1 MLTRRL
7 CPIGE
12 AMRKRA
18 AKRAKGALQSS
29 ERLFR
34 SIFESAQIGIG
45 VFNIETQEHFC
56 NRALREMLG
65 YSGDELTRLE
75 QWDEIVPAEERAV
88 CAQRYAEL
96 VQGKRETDE
105 YEQHF
110 IHRTGR
116 MILGN
121 SRFRLLRDSAGKP
134 QYVVALTE
142 DITEHRRSTEA
153 LRSSEQL
160 FRTVFEN
167 AQIGIGIL
175 NIKTGEHLSN
185 RTQTEILGYSQEELS
200 HVQQW
205 DEIVHPDDRATG
217 AARYSDLV
225 QGLHDADEFTQ
236 RFIRRDGQIV
246 TQTGRYTLIR
256 DSAGNPDYVIAL
268 HEDITERLKAEEA
281 LAASERLFRTIFEN
295 AQIGISVVNI
305 SAQQYHTN
313 RALHEM
319 LGCTSEDLSSVEKWD
334 LMVHPDEREAG
345 AKRYADLVAGKLDR
359 DEWEQRFV
367 RPDGRLVIANGRFS
381 VLRDVTGRALYV
393 LNLSEDITER
403 RRATDALAASERLF
417 RTIFENAQ
425 IGISVVNISAQQYHT
440 NRALHEMLGCTSKDL
455 SSVEKWDLMVHPDE
469 RDSGAKRYAA
479 LVAGKLDR
487 DEWEQRFVRPDGR
500 LVIANGRFSVLRD
513 ATGRALY
520 VLNLSEDITERR
532 RATDA
537 LAASERLFRTIFENA
552 QIGISVVNI
561 SAQQYHTN
569 RALHEMLGCT
579 SEDLSSVEK
588 WDLMVH
594 PDEREAGAK
603 RYAELVA
610 GKLDR
615 DEWEQRFVR
624 PDGRLV
630 IANGRFSVLRDVT
643 GRALYVLNLSEDI
656 TERRRAEKE
665 LREAHETLAQQLL
678 AINNE
683 LELARQTQLSLLPKN
698 TPHLPGLEIAARYMP
713 MSAVAGDFYDF
724 VMVDEKHVGILI
736 ADVSGHGL
744 SAALVA
750 SMLKSALPAQLPHA
764 SDPARVL
771 SGLNQA
777 LFGKFEAH
785 YVTAAYVFVDM
796 ANNTVSYAGAAHPPL
811 LWWHANTQHASEC
824 LENGLMLGPFRD
836 STYSAMTF
844 ALEKGDEIILVTDG
858 ILEARDSSG
867 DQFGMDRLRTTIESN
882 HALSANAFADAL
894 LAGLST
900 WSETTIG
907 PGQTDD
913 ITLIV
918 LGFQAC

>member
-1 MLTRRL
+1 
-7 CPIGE
+7 
-12 AMRKRA
+12 MRKRA

-56 NRALREMLG
+56 NRALGEILG
-65 YSGDELTRLE
+65 YSGDELTRPE
-75 QWDEIVPAEERAV
+75 QWDEIVPAEERTA
-88 CAQRYAEL
+88 CAQRYSEL

-185 RTQTEILGYSQEELS
+185 RTQTEILGYRQEDLS
-200 HVQQW
+200 RVQQW

-217 AARYSDLV
+217 ARRYSDLV

-256 DSAGNPDYVIAL
+256 DSEGNPDYVIAL

-381 VLRDVTGRALYV
+381 VLRDA
-393 LNLSEDITER
+393 
-403 RRATDALAASERLF
+403 
-417 RTIFENAQ
+417 
-425 IGISVVNISAQQYHT
+425 
-440 NRALHEMLGCTSKDL
+440 
-455 SSVEKWDLMVHPDE
+455 
-469 RDSGAKRYAA
+469 
-479 LVAGKLDR
+479 
-487 DEWEQRFVRPDGR
+487 
-500 LVIANGRFSVLRD
+500 
-513 ATGRALY
+513 
-520 VLNLSEDITERR
+520 
-532 RATDA
+532 
-537 LAASERLFRTIFENA
+537 
-552 QIGISVVNI
+552 
-561 SAQQYHTN
+561 
-569 RALHEMLGCT
+569 
-579 SEDLSSVEK
+579 
-588 WDLMVH
+588 
-594 PDEREAGAK
+594 
-603 RYAELVA
+603 
-610 GKLDR
+610 
-615 DEWEQRFVR
+615 
-624 PDGRLV
+624 
-630 IANGRFSVLRDVT
+630 T

-683 LELARQTQLSLLPKN
+683 LELARQTQLSILPKD
-698 TPHLPGLEIAARYMP
+698 TPRLPGLEIAARYMP

>member
-34 SIFESAQIGIG
+34 SIFESAHIGIG
-45 VFNIETQEHFC
+45 IFNIETQEHFC
-56 NRALREMLG
+56 NRALGEMLG
-65 YSGDELTRLE
+65 YSGDELTRPE
-75 QWDEIVPAEERAV
+75 QWDEIVPAEERTA
-88 CAQRYAEL
+88 CAQRYSEL

-121 SRFRLLRDSAGKP
+121 SRFRLLRDSSGKP

-185 RTQTEILGYSQEELS
+185 RIQTQILGYRQEDLS
-200 HVQQW
+200 RVQQW

-256 DSAGNPDYVIAL
+256 DSEGNPDYVIAL

-403 RRATDALAASERLF
+403 RRA
-417 RTIFENAQ
+417 
-425 IGISVVNISAQQYHT
+425 
-440 NRALHEMLGCTSKDL
+440 
-455 SSVEKWDLMVHPDE
+455 
-469 RDSGAKRYAA
+469 
-479 LVAGKLDR
+479 
-487 DEWEQRFVRPDGR
+487 
-500 LVIANGRFSVLRD
+500 
-513 ATGRALY
+513 
-520 VLNLSEDITERR
+520 
-532 RATDA
+532 
-537 LAASERLFRTIFENA
+537 
-552 QIGISVVNI
+552 
-561 SAQQYHTN
+561 
-569 RALHEMLGCT
+569 
-579 SEDLSSVEK
+579 
-588 WDLMVH
+588 
-594 PDEREAGAK
+594 
-603 RYAELVA
+603 
-610 GKLDR
+610 
-615 DEWEQRFVR
+615 
-624 PDGRLV
+624 
-630 IANGRFSVLRDVT
+630 
-643 GRALYVLNLSEDI
+643 
-656 TERRRAEKE
+656 EKE

-683 LELARQTQLSLLPKN
+683 LELARQTQLSILPKD
-698 TPHLPGLEIAARYMP
+698 TPRLPGLEIAARYMP

>member
-56 NRALREMLG
+56 NRALGEILG
-65 YSGDELTRLE
+65 YSGDELTRPE
-75 QWDEIVPAEERAV
+75 QWDEIVPAEERTA
-88 CAQRYAEL
+88 CAQRYSEL

-185 RTQTEILGYSQEELS
+185 RTQTEILGYRQEDLS
-200 HVQQW
+200 RVQQW

-217 AARYSDLV
+217 ARRYSDLV

-256 DSAGNPDYVIAL
+256 DSEGNPDYVIAL

-403 RRATDALAASERLF
+403 RRA
-417 RTIFENAQ
+417 
-425 IGISVVNISAQQYHT
+425 
-440 NRALHEMLGCTSKDL
+440 
-455 SSVEKWDLMVHPDE
+455 
-469 RDSGAKRYAA
+469 
-479 LVAGKLDR
+479 
-487 DEWEQRFVRPDGR
+487 
-500 LVIANGRFSVLRD
+500 
-513 ATGRALY
+513 
-520 VLNLSEDITERR
+520 
-532 RATDA
+532 
-537 LAASERLFRTIFENA
+537 
-552 QIGISVVNI
+552 
-561 SAQQYHTN
+561 
-569 RALHEMLGCT
+569 
-579 SEDLSSVEK
+579 
-588 WDLMVH
+588 
-594 PDEREAGAK
+594 
-603 RYAELVA
+603 
-610 GKLDR
+610 
-615 DEWEQRFVR
+615 
-624 PDGRLV
+624 
-630 IANGRFSVLRDVT
+630 
-643 GRALYVLNLSEDI
+643 
-656 TERRRAEKE
+656 EKE

-683 LELARQTQLSLLPKN
+683 LELARQTQLSILPKD
-698 TPHLPGLEIAARYMP
+698 TPRLPGLEIAARYMP

>member
-12 AMRKRA
+12 AMRKRI

-56 NRALREMLG
+56 NRALGEMLG
-65 YSGDELTRLE
+65 YSGDELTRPE
-75 QWDEIVPAEERAV
+75 QWDEIVPAEDRTA
-88 CAQRYAEL
+88 CAQRYSEL
-96 VQGKRETDE
+96 VQGKRETDQ

-185 RTQTEILGYSQEELS
+185 RTQTEILGYRQEDLS
-200 HVQQW
+200 RVQQW
-205 DEIVHPDDRATG
+205 DEIVRPDDRATG

-256 DSAGNPDYVIAL
+256 DSEGNPDYVIAL

-403 RRATDALAASERLF
+403 RRA
-417 RTIFENAQ
+417 
-425 IGISVVNISAQQYHT
+425 
-440 NRALHEMLGCTSKDL
+440 
-455 SSVEKWDLMVHPDE
+455 
-469 RDSGAKRYAA
+469 
-479 LVAGKLDR
+479 
-487 DEWEQRFVRPDGR
+487 
-500 LVIANGRFSVLRD
+500 
-513 ATGRALY
+513 
-520 VLNLSEDITERR
+520 
-532 RATDA
+532 
-537 LAASERLFRTIFENA
+537 
-552 QIGISVVNI
+552 
-561 SAQQYHTN
+561 
-569 RALHEMLGCT
+569 
-579 SEDLSSVEK
+579 
-588 WDLMVH
+588 
-594 PDEREAGAK
+594 
-603 RYAELVA
+603 
-610 GKLDR
+610 
-615 DEWEQRFVR
+615 
-624 PDGRLV
+624 
-630 IANGRFSVLRDVT
+630 
-643 GRALYVLNLSEDI
+643 
-656 TERRRAEKE
+656 EKE

-678 AINNE
+678 AINIE
-683 LELARQTQLSLLPKN
+683 LELARQTQLSILPKD
-698 TPHLPGLEIAARYMP
+698 TPRLPGLEIAARYMP

-764 SDPARVL
+764 SNPARVL

-796 ANNTVSYAGAAHPPL
+796 ANNTVSYASAAHPPL

>member
-1 MLTRRL
+1 
-7 CPIGE
+7 
-12 AMRKRA
+12 MRKRA

-56 NRALREMLG
+56 NRALGEMLG
-65 YSGDELTRLE
+65 YSGDELTRPE
-75 QWDEIVPAEERAV
+75 QWDEIVPAEERTA
-88 CAQRYAEL
+88 CAQRYSEL

-185 RTQTEILGYSQEELS
+185 RTQTEILGYRQDDLS
-200 HVQQW
+200 RVQQW

-256 DSAGNPDYVIAL
+256 DSEGNPDYVIAL
-268 HEDITERLKAEEA
+268 HEDITERLKAEED

-403 RRATDALAASERLF
+403 RRA
-417 RTIFENAQ
+417 
-425 IGISVVNISAQQYHT
+425 
-440 NRALHEMLGCTSKDL
+440 
-455 SSVEKWDLMVHPDE
+455 
-469 RDSGAKRYAA
+469 
-479 LVAGKLDR
+479 
-487 DEWEQRFVRPDGR
+487 
-500 LVIANGRFSVLRD
+500 
-513 ATGRALY
+513 
-520 VLNLSEDITERR
+520 
-532 RATDA
+532 
-537 LAASERLFRTIFENA
+537 
-552 QIGISVVNI
+552 
-561 SAQQYHTN
+561 
-569 RALHEMLGCT
+569 
-579 SEDLSSVEK
+579 
-588 WDLMVH
+588 
-594 PDEREAGAK
+594 
-603 RYAELVA
+603 
-610 GKLDR
+610 
-615 DEWEQRFVR
+615 
-624 PDGRLV
+624 
-630 IANGRFSVLRDVT
+630 
-643 GRALYVLNLSEDI
+643 
-656 TERRRAEKE
+656 EKE

-683 LELARQTQLSLLPKN
+683 LELARQTQLSILPKD
-698 TPHLPGLEIAARYMP
+698 TPRLPGLEIAARYMP

-858 ILEARDSSG
+858 ILEAKDSSG
-867 DQFGMDRLRTTIESN
+867 DEFGMDRLRTTIKSN
-882 HALSANAFADAL
+882 HALSANTFADAL

-918 LGFQAC
+918 AGFPAC

>member
-1 MLTRRL
+1 
-7 CPIGE
+7 
-12 AMRKRA
+12 MRKRA

-56 NRALREMLG
+56 NRALGEILG
-65 YSGDELTRLE
+65 YSGDELTRPE
-75 QWDEIVPAEERAV
+75 QWDEIVPAEERTA
-88 CAQRYAEL
+88 CAQRYSEL

-185 RTQTEILGYSQEELS
+185 RTQTEILGYRQEDLS
-200 HVQQW
+200 RVPQW

-217 AARYSDLV
+217 ARRYSDLV

-256 DSAGNPDYVIAL
+256 DSEGNPDYVIAL
-268 HEDITERLKAEEA
+268 HEDITERLKAEE
-281 LAASERLFRTIFEN
+281 
-295 AQIGISVVNI
+295 
-305 SAQQYHTN
+305 
-313 RALHEM
+313 
-319 LGCTSEDLSSVEKWD
+319 
-334 LMVHPDEREAG
+334 
-345 AKRYADLVAGKLDR
+345 
-359 DEWEQRFV
+359 
-367 RPDGRLVIANGRFS
+367 
-381 VLRDVTGRALYV
+381 
-393 LNLSEDITER
+393 
-403 RRATDALAASERLF
+403 
-417 RTIFENAQ
+417 
-425 IGISVVNISAQQYHT
+425 
-440 NRALHEMLGCTSKDL
+440 
-455 SSVEKWDLMVHPDE
+455 
-469 RDSGAKRYAA
+469 
-479 LVAGKLDR
+479 
-487 DEWEQRFVRPDGR
+487 
-500 LVIANGRFSVLRD
+500 
-513 ATGRALY
+513 
-520 VLNLSEDITERR
+520 
-532 RATDA
+532 A

-683 LELARQTQLSLLPKN
+683 LELARQTQLSILPKD
-698 TPHLPGLEIAARYMP
+698 TPRLPGLEIAARYMP

-764 SDPARVL
+764 CDPARVL

-796 ANNTVSYAGAAHPPL
+796 ANSTVSYAGAAHPPL
-811 LWWHANTQHASEC
+811 LWWHAKTQHASEC
-824 LENGLMLGPFRD
+824 LANGLMLGPFRD

>member
-1 MLTRRL
+1 
-7 CPIGE
+7 
-12 AMRKRA
+12 MRKRA

-56 NRALREMLG
+56 NRALGEILG
-65 YSGDELTRLE
+65 YSGDELTRPE
-75 QWDEIVPAEERAV
+75 QWDEIVPAEERTA
-88 CAQRYAEL
+88 CAQRYSEL

-185 RTQTEILGYSQEELS
+185 RTQTEILGYRQEDLS
-200 HVQQW
+200 RVQQW

-256 DSAGNPDYVIAL
+256 DSEGNPDYVIAL

-403 RRATDALAASERLF
+403 RRA
-417 RTIFENAQ
+417 
-425 IGISVVNISAQQYHT
+425 
-440 NRALHEMLGCTSKDL
+440 
-455 SSVEKWDLMVHPDE
+455 
-469 RDSGAKRYAA
+469 
-479 LVAGKLDR
+479 
-487 DEWEQRFVRPDGR
+487 
-500 LVIANGRFSVLRD
+500 
-513 ATGRALY
+513 
-520 VLNLSEDITERR
+520 
-532 RATDA
+532 
-537 LAASERLFRTIFENA
+537 
-552 QIGISVVNI
+552 
-561 SAQQYHTN
+561 
-569 RALHEMLGCT
+569 
-579 SEDLSSVEK
+579 
-588 WDLMVH
+588 
-594 PDEREAGAK
+594 
-603 RYAELVA
+603 
-610 GKLDR
+610 
-615 DEWEQRFVR
+615 
-624 PDGRLV
+624 
-630 IANGRFSVLRDVT
+630 
-643 GRALYVLNLSEDI
+643 
-656 TERRRAEKE
+656 EKE

-683 LELARQTQLSLLPKN
+683 LELARQTQLSILPKD
-698 TPHLPGLEIAARYMP
+698 TPRLPGLEIAARYMP

-867 DQFGMDRLRTTIESN
+867 DQFGMDRLRTTIESS
-882 HALSANAFADAL
+882 HALSANTFADAL

-900 WSETTIG
+900 WSETAIG

-918 LGFQAC
+918 AGFQAC

>member
-1 MLTRRL
+1 
-7 CPIGE
+7 
-12 AMRKRA
+12 MRKRA

-56 NRALREMLG
+56 NRALGEILG
-65 YSGDELTRLE
+65 YSGDELTRPE
-75 QWDEIVPAEERAV
+75 QWDEIVPAEERTA
-88 CAQRYAEL
+88 CAQRYSEL

-185 RTQTEILGYSQEELS
+185 RTQTEILGYRQEDLS
-200 HVQQW
+200 RVQQW

-217 AARYSDLV
+217 ARRYSDLV

-256 DSAGNPDYVIAL
+256 DSEGNPDYVIAL
-268 HEDITERLKAEEA
+268 HEDITERLKAEE
-281 LAASERLFRTIFEN
+281 
-295 AQIGISVVNI
+295 
-305 SAQQYHTN
+305 
-313 RALHEM
+313 
-319 LGCTSEDLSSVEKWD
+319 
-334 LMVHPDEREAG
+334 
-345 AKRYADLVAGKLDR
+345 
-359 DEWEQRFV
+359 
-367 RPDGRLVIANGRFS
+367 
-381 VLRDVTGRALYV
+381 
-393 LNLSEDITER
+393 
-403 RRATDALAASERLF
+403 
-417 RTIFENAQ
+417 
-425 IGISVVNISAQQYHT
+425 
-440 NRALHEMLGCTSKDL
+440 
-455 SSVEKWDLMVHPDE
+455 
-469 RDSGAKRYAA
+469 
-479 LVAGKLDR
+479 
-487 DEWEQRFVRPDGR
+487 
-500 LVIANGRFSVLRD
+500 
-513 ATGRALY
+513 
-520 VLNLSEDITERR
+520 
-532 RATDA
+532 A

-683 LELARQTQLSLLPKN
+683 LELARQTQLSILPKD
-698 TPHLPGLEIAARYMP
+698 TPRLPGLEIAARYMP

>member
-1 MLTRRL
+1 
-7 CPIGE
+7 
-12 AMRKRA
+12 MRKRA

-56 NRALREMLG
+56 NRALGEILG
-65 YSGDELTRLE
+65 YSGDELTRPE
-75 QWDEIVPAEERAV
+75 QWDEIVPAEERTA
-88 CAQRYAEL
+88 CAQRYSEL

-105 YEQHF
+105 YETHF

-185 RTQTEILGYSQEELS
+185 RTQTEILGYRQEDLS
-200 HVQQW
+200 RVQQW

-217 AARYSDLV
+217 AARYSVLV

-256 DSAGNPDYVIAL
+256 DSEGNPDYVIAL

-403 RRATDALAASERLF
+403 RRA
-417 RTIFENAQ
+417 
-425 IGISVVNISAQQYHT
+425 
-440 NRALHEMLGCTSKDL
+440 
-455 SSVEKWDLMVHPDE
+455 
-469 RDSGAKRYAA
+469 
-479 LVAGKLDR
+479 
-487 DEWEQRFVRPDGR
+487 
-500 LVIANGRFSVLRD
+500 
-513 ATGRALY
+513 
-520 VLNLSEDITERR
+520 
-532 RATDA
+532 
-537 LAASERLFRTIFENA
+537 
-552 QIGISVVNI
+552 
-561 SAQQYHTN
+561 
-569 RALHEMLGCT
+569 
-579 SEDLSSVEK
+579 
-588 WDLMVH
+588 
-594 PDEREAGAK
+594 
-603 RYAELVA
+603 
-610 GKLDR
+610 
-615 DEWEQRFVR
+615 
-624 PDGRLV
+624 
-630 IANGRFSVLRDVT
+630 
-643 GRALYVLNLSEDI
+643 
-656 TERRRAEKE
+656 EKE

-683 LELARQTQLSLLPKN
+683 LELARQTQLSILPKD
-698 TPHLPGLEIAARYMP
+698 TPRLPGLEIAARYMP

>member
-1 MLTRRL
+1 
-7 CPIGE
+7 
-12 AMRKRA
+12 MRKRA

-56 NRALREMLG
+56 NRALGEILG
-65 YSGDELTRLE
+65 YSGDELTRPE
-75 QWDEIVPAEERAV
+75 QWDEIVPAEERTA
-88 CAQRYAEL
+88 CAQRYSEL

-185 RTQTEILGYSQEELS
+185 RTQTEILGYRQEDLS
-200 HVQQW
+200 RVQQW

-217 AARYSDLV
+217 ARRYSDLV

-256 DSAGNPDYVIAL
+256 DSEGNPDYVIAL

-367 RPDGRLVIANGRFS
+367 RPDGRLVIANG
-381 VLRDVTGRALYV
+381 
-393 LNLSEDITER
+393 
-403 RRATDALAASERLF
+403 
-417 RTIFENAQ
+417 Q
-425 IGISVVNISAQQYHT
+425 
-440 NRALHEMLGCTSKDL
+440 
-455 SSVEKWDLMVHPDE
+455 
-469 RDSGAKRYAA
+469 
-479 LVAGKLDR
+479 
-487 DEWEQRFVRPDGR
+487 
-500 LVIANGRFSVLRD
+500 FSVLRD
-513 ATGRALY
+513 A
-520 VLNLSEDITERR
+520 
-532 RATDA
+532 
-537 LAASERLFRTIFENA
+537 
-552 QIGISVVNI
+552 
-561 SAQQYHTN
+561 
-569 RALHEMLGCT
+569 
-579 SEDLSSVEK
+579 
-588 WDLMVH
+588 
-594 PDEREAGAK
+594 
-603 RYAELVA
+603 
-610 GKLDR
+610 
-615 DEWEQRFVR
+615 
-624 PDGRLV
+624 
-630 IANGRFSVLRDVT
+630 T

-683 LELARQTQLSLLPKN
+683 LELARQTQLSILPKD
-698 TPHLPGLEIAARYMP
+698 TPRLPGLEIAARYMP

>member
-1 MLTRRL
+1 
-7 CPIGE
+7 
-12 AMRKRA
+12 MRKRA

-56 NRALREMLG
+56 NRALGEILG
-65 YSGDELTRLE
+65 YSGDELTRPE
-75 QWDEIVPAEERAV
+75 QWDEIVPAEERTA
-88 CAQRYAEL
+88 CAQRYSEL

-185 RTQTEILGYSQEELS
+185 RTQTEILGYRQEDLS
-200 HVQQW
+200 RVQQW

-256 DSAGNPDYVIAL
+256 DSEGNPDYVIAL

-403 RRATDALAASERLF
+403 RRA
-417 RTIFENAQ
+417 
-425 IGISVVNISAQQYHT
+425 
-440 NRALHEMLGCTSKDL
+440 
-455 SSVEKWDLMVHPDE
+455 
-469 RDSGAKRYAA
+469 
-479 LVAGKLDR
+479 
-487 DEWEQRFVRPDGR
+487 
-500 LVIANGRFSVLRD
+500 
-513 ATGRALY
+513 
-520 VLNLSEDITERR
+520 
-532 RATDA
+532 
-537 LAASERLFRTIFENA
+537 
-552 QIGISVVNI
+552 
-561 SAQQYHTN
+561 
-569 RALHEMLGCT
+569 
-579 SEDLSSVEK
+579 
-588 WDLMVH
+588 
-594 PDEREAGAK
+594 
-603 RYAELVA
+603 
-610 GKLDR
+610 
-615 DEWEQRFVR
+615 
-624 PDGRLV
+624 
-630 IANGRFSVLRDVT
+630 
-643 GRALYVLNLSEDI
+643 
-656 TERRRAEKE
+656 EKE

-683 LELARQTQLSLLPKN
+683 LELARQTQLSILPKD
-698 TPHLPGLEIAARYMP
+698 TPRLPGLEIAARYMP

>member
-1 MLTRRL
+1 
-7 CPIGE
+7 
-12 AMRKRA
+12 MRKRA

-56 NRALREMLG
+56 NRALGEMLG
-65 YSGDELTRLE
+65 YSGDELTRPE
-75 QWDEIVPAEERAV
+75 QWDEIVPAEERTA
-88 CAQRYAEL
+88 CAQRYSEL

-167 AQIGIGIL
+167 TQIGIGIL

-185 RTQTEILGYSQEELS
+185 RTQTEILGYRQEDLS
-200 HVQQW
+200 RVQQW

-217 AARYSDLV
+217 ARRYSDLV

-256 DSAGNPDYVIAL
+256 DSEGNPDYVIAL

-403 RRATDALAASERLF
+403 RRA
-417 RTIFENAQ
+417 
-425 IGISVVNISAQQYHT
+425 
-440 NRALHEMLGCTSKDL
+440 
-455 SSVEKWDLMVHPDE
+455 
-469 RDSGAKRYAA
+469 
-479 LVAGKLDR
+479 
-487 DEWEQRFVRPDGR
+487 
-500 LVIANGRFSVLRD
+500 
-513 ATGRALY
+513 
-520 VLNLSEDITERR
+520 
-532 RATDA
+532 
-537 LAASERLFRTIFENA
+537 
-552 QIGISVVNI
+552 
-561 SAQQYHTN
+561 
-569 RALHEMLGCT
+569 
-579 SEDLSSVEK
+579 
-588 WDLMVH
+588 
-594 PDEREAGAK
+594 
-603 RYAELVA
+603 
-610 GKLDR
+610 
-615 DEWEQRFVR
+615 
-624 PDGRLV
+624 
-630 IANGRFSVLRDVT
+630 
-643 GRALYVLNLSEDI
+643 
-656 TERRRAEKE
+656 EKE

-683 LELARQTQLSLLPKN
+683 LELARQTQLSILPKD
-698 TPHLPGLEIAARYMP
+698 TPRLPGLEIAARYMP

-796 ANNTVSYAGAAHPPL
+796 ANNTVSHAGAAHPPL

>member
-1 MLTRRL
+1 
-7 CPIGE
+7 
-12 AMRKRA
+12 MRKRA

-56 NRALREMLG
+56 NRALGEILG
-65 YSGDELTRLE
+65 YSGDELTRPE
-75 QWDEIVPAEERAV
+75 QWDEIVPAEERTA
-88 CAQRYAEL
+88 CAQRYSEL

-185 RTQTEILGYSQEELS
+185 RTQTEILGYRQEDLS
-200 HVQQW
+200 RLQQW

-256 DSAGNPDYVIAL
+256 DSEGNPDYVIAL

-403 RRATDALAASERLF
+403 RRA
-417 RTIFENAQ
+417 
-425 IGISVVNISAQQYHT
+425 
-440 NRALHEMLGCTSKDL
+440 
-455 SSVEKWDLMVHPDE
+455 
-469 RDSGAKRYAA
+469 
-479 LVAGKLDR
+479 
-487 DEWEQRFVRPDGR
+487 
-500 LVIANGRFSVLRD
+500 
-513 ATGRALY
+513 
-520 VLNLSEDITERR
+520 
-532 RATDA
+532 
-537 LAASERLFRTIFENA
+537 
-552 QIGISVVNI
+552 
-561 SAQQYHTN
+561 
-569 RALHEMLGCT
+569 
-579 SEDLSSVEK
+579 
-588 WDLMVH
+588 
-594 PDEREAGAK
+594 
-603 RYAELVA
+603 
-610 GKLDR
+610 
-615 DEWEQRFVR
+615 
-624 PDGRLV
+624 
-630 IANGRFSVLRDVT
+630 
-643 GRALYVLNLSEDI
+643 
-656 TERRRAEKE
+656 EKE

-683 LELARQTQLSLLPKN
+683 LELARQTQLSILPKD
-698 TPHLPGLEIAARYMP
+698 TPRLPGLEIAARYMP

>member
-56 NRALREMLG
+56 NRALGEILG
-65 YSGDELTRLE
+65 YSGDELTRPE
-75 QWDEIVPAEERAV
+75 QWDEIVPAEERTA
-88 CAQRYAEL
+88 CAQRYSEL

-185 RTQTEILGYSQEELS
+185 RTQTEILGYRQEDLS
-200 HVQQW
+200 RVQQW

-225 QGLHDADEFTQ
+225 RGLHDADEFTQ

-256 DSAGNPDYVIAL
+256 DSEGNPDYVIAL

-403 RRATDALAASERLF
+403 RRA
-417 RTIFENAQ
+417 
-425 IGISVVNISAQQYHT
+425 
-440 NRALHEMLGCTSKDL
+440 
-455 SSVEKWDLMVHPDE
+455 
-469 RDSGAKRYAA
+469 
-479 LVAGKLDR
+479 
-487 DEWEQRFVRPDGR
+487 
-500 LVIANGRFSVLRD
+500 
-513 ATGRALY
+513 
-520 VLNLSEDITERR
+520 
-532 RATDA
+532 
-537 LAASERLFRTIFENA
+537 
-552 QIGISVVNI
+552 
-561 SAQQYHTN
+561 
-569 RALHEMLGCT
+569 
-579 SEDLSSVEK
+579 
-588 WDLMVH
+588 
-594 PDEREAGAK
+594 
-603 RYAELVA
+603 
-610 GKLDR
+610 
-615 DEWEQRFVR
+615 
-624 PDGRLV
+624 
-630 IANGRFSVLRDVT
+630 
-643 GRALYVLNLSEDI
+643 
-656 TERRRAEKE
+656 EKE

-683 LELARQTQLSLLPKN
+683 LELARQTQLSILPKD
-698 TPHLPGLEIAARYMP
+698 TPRLPGLEIAARYMP

-918 LGFQAC
+918 AGFQAC

>member
-1 MLTRRL
+1 
-7 CPIGE
+7 
-12 AMRKRA
+12 MRKRA

-56 NRALREMLG
+56 NRALGEILG
-65 YSGDELTRLE
+65 YSGDELTRPE
-75 QWDEIVPAEERAV
+75 QWDEIVPAEERTA
-88 CAQRYAEL
+88 CAQRYSEL

-185 RTQTEILGYSQEELS
+185 RTQTEILGYRQEDLS
-200 HVQQW
+200 RLQQW

-217 AARYSDLV
+217 ARRYSDLV

-256 DSAGNPDYVIAL
+256 DSEGNPDYVIAL

-403 RRATDALAASERLF
+403 RRA
-417 RTIFENAQ
+417 
-425 IGISVVNISAQQYHT
+425 
-440 NRALHEMLGCTSKDL
+440 
-455 SSVEKWDLMVHPDE
+455 
-469 RDSGAKRYAA
+469 
-479 LVAGKLDR
+479 
-487 DEWEQRFVRPDGR
+487 
-500 LVIANGRFSVLRD
+500 
-513 ATGRALY
+513 
-520 VLNLSEDITERR
+520 
-532 RATDA
+532 
-537 LAASERLFRTIFENA
+537 
-552 QIGISVVNI
+552 
-561 SAQQYHTN
+561 
-569 RALHEMLGCT
+569 
-579 SEDLSSVEK
+579 
-588 WDLMVH
+588 
-594 PDEREAGAK
+594 
-603 RYAELVA
+603 
-610 GKLDR
+610 
-615 DEWEQRFVR
+615 
-624 PDGRLV
+624 
-630 IANGRFSVLRDVT
+630 
-643 GRALYVLNLSEDI
+643 
-656 TERRRAEKE
+656 EKE

-683 LELARQTQLSLLPKN
+683 LELARQTQLSILPKD
-698 TPHLPGLEIAARYMP
+698 TPRLPGLEIAARYMP

>member
-1 MLTRRL
+1 
-7 CPIGE
+7 
-12 AMRKRA
+12 MRKRA

-56 NRALREMLG
+56 NRALGEILG
-65 YSGDELTRLE
+65 YSGDELTRPE
-75 QWDEIVPAEERAV
+75 QWDEIVPAEERTA
-88 CAQRYAEL
+88 CAQRYSEL

-185 RTQTEILGYSQEELS
+185 RTQTEILGYRQEDLS
-200 HVQQW
+200 RLQQW

-256 DSAGNPDYVIAL
+256 DSEGNPDYVIAL

-319 LGCTSEDLSSVEKWD
+319 LGCTSEDLSSVDKWD

-345 AKRYADLVAGKLDR
+345 AKRYAD
-359 DEWEQRFV
+359 
-367 RPDGRLVIANGRFS
+367 
-381 VLRDVTGRALYV
+381 
-393 LNLSEDITER
+393 
-403 RRATDALAASERLF
+403 
-417 RTIFENAQ
+417 
-425 IGISVVNISAQQYHT
+425 
-440 NRALHEMLGCTSKDL
+440 
-455 SSVEKWDLMVHPDE
+455 
-469 RDSGAKRYAA
+469 
-479 LVAGKLDR
+479 
-487 DEWEQRFVRPDGR
+487 
-500 LVIANGRFSVLRD
+500 
-513 ATGRALY
+513 
-520 VLNLSEDITERR
+520 
-532 RATDA
+532 
-537 LAASERLFRTIFENA
+537 
-552 QIGISVVNI
+552 
-561 SAQQYHTN
+561 
-569 RALHEMLGCT
+569 
-579 SEDLSSVEK
+579 
-588 WDLMVH
+588 
-594 PDEREAGAK
+594 
-603 RYAELVA
+603 LVA

-683 LELARQTQLSLLPKN
+683 LELARQTQLSILPKD
-698 TPHLPGLEIAARYMP
+698 TPRLPGLEIAARYMP

-844 ALEKGDEIILVTDG
+844 ALEKGDENILVTDG

>member
-1 MLTRRL
+1 
-7 CPIGE
+7 
-12 AMRKRA
+12 MRKRA

-56 NRALREMLG
+56 NRALGEILG
-65 YSGDELTRLE
+65 YSGDELTRPE
-75 QWDEIVPAEERAV
+75 QWDEIVPAEERTA
-88 CAQRYAEL
+88 CAQRYSEL

-185 RTQTEILGYSQEELS
+185 RTQTEILGYRQEDLS
-200 HVQQW
+200 RVQQW

-256 DSAGNPDYVIAL
+256 DSEGNPDYVIAL

-403 RRATDALAASERLF
+403 RRA
-417 RTIFENAQ
+417 
-425 IGISVVNISAQQYHT
+425 
-440 NRALHEMLGCTSKDL
+440 
-455 SSVEKWDLMVHPDE
+455 
-469 RDSGAKRYAA
+469 
-479 LVAGKLDR
+479 
-487 DEWEQRFVRPDGR
+487 
-500 LVIANGRFSVLRD
+500 
-513 ATGRALY
+513 
-520 VLNLSEDITERR
+520 
-532 RATDA
+532 
-537 LAASERLFRTIFENA
+537 
-552 QIGISVVNI
+552 
-561 SAQQYHTN
+561 
-569 RALHEMLGCT
+569 
-579 SEDLSSVEK
+579 
-588 WDLMVH
+588 
-594 PDEREAGAK
+594 
-603 RYAELVA
+603 
-610 GKLDR
+610 
-615 DEWEQRFVR
+615 
-624 PDGRLV
+624 
-630 IANGRFSVLRDVT
+630 
-643 GRALYVLNLSEDI
+643 
-656 TERRRAEKE
+656 EKE

-683 LELARQTQLSLLPKN
+683 LELARQTQLSILPKD
-698 TPHLPGLEIAARYMP
+698 TPRLPGLEIAARYMP

-724 VMVDEKHVGILI
+724 VVVDEKHVGILI

-750 SMLKSALPAQLPHA
+750 SMLKSALSAQLPHA

>member
-1 MLTRRL
+1 
-7 CPIGE
+7 
-12 AMRKRA
+12 MRKRA

-56 NRALREMLG
+56 NRALGEILG
-65 YSGDELTRLE
+65 YSGDELTRPE
-75 QWDEIVPAEERAV
+75 QWDEIVPAEERTA
-88 CAQRYAEL
+88 CAQRYSEL

-167 AQIGIGIL
+167 TQIGIGIL

-185 RTQTEILGYSQEELS
+185 RTQTEILGYRQEDLS
-200 HVQQW
+200 RLQQW

-217 AARYSDLV
+217 AARYSVLV

-256 DSAGNPDYVIAL
+256 DSEGNPDYVIAL

-403 RRATDALAASERLF
+403 RRA
-417 RTIFENAQ
+417 
-425 IGISVVNISAQQYHT
+425 
-440 NRALHEMLGCTSKDL
+440 
-455 SSVEKWDLMVHPDE
+455 
-469 RDSGAKRYAA
+469 
-479 LVAGKLDR
+479 
-487 DEWEQRFVRPDGR
+487 
-500 LVIANGRFSVLRD
+500 
-513 ATGRALY
+513 
-520 VLNLSEDITERR
+520 
-532 RATDA
+532 
-537 LAASERLFRTIFENA
+537 
-552 QIGISVVNI
+552 
-561 SAQQYHTN
+561 
-569 RALHEMLGCT
+569 
-579 SEDLSSVEK
+579 
-588 WDLMVH
+588 
-594 PDEREAGAK
+594 
-603 RYAELVA
+603 
-610 GKLDR
+610 
-615 DEWEQRFVR
+615 
-624 PDGRLV
+624 
-630 IANGRFSVLRDVT
+630 
-643 GRALYVLNLSEDI
+643 
-656 TERRRAEKE
+656 EKE

-683 LELARQTQLSLLPKN
+683 LELARQTQLSILPKD
-698 TPHLPGLEIAARYMP
+698 TPRLPGLEIAARYMP

-811 LWWHANTQHASEC
+811 LWWHARTQHASEC

>member
-1 MLTRRL
+1 
-7 CPIGE
+7 
-12 AMRKRA
+12 MRKRA

-56 NRALREMLG
+56 NRALGEILG
-65 YSGDELTRLE
+65 YSGDELTRPE
-75 QWDEIVPAEERAV
+75 QWDEIVPAEERTA
-88 CAQRYAEL
+88 CAQRYSEL

-185 RTQTEILGYSQEELS
+185 RTQTEILGYRQEDLS
-200 HVQQW
+200 RVPQW

-256 DSAGNPDYVIAL
+256 DSEGNPDYVIAL
-268 HEDITERLKAEEA
+268 HEDITERLKAEE
-281 LAASERLFRTIFEN
+281 
-295 AQIGISVVNI
+295 
-305 SAQQYHTN
+305 
-313 RALHEM
+313 
-319 LGCTSEDLSSVEKWD
+319 
-334 LMVHPDEREAG
+334 
-345 AKRYADLVAGKLDR
+345 
-359 DEWEQRFV
+359 
-367 RPDGRLVIANGRFS
+367 
-381 VLRDVTGRALYV
+381 
-393 LNLSEDITER
+393 
-403 RRATDALAASERLF
+403 
-417 RTIFENAQ
+417 
-425 IGISVVNISAQQYHT
+425 
-440 NRALHEMLGCTSKDL
+440 
-455 SSVEKWDLMVHPDE
+455 
-469 RDSGAKRYAA
+469 
-479 LVAGKLDR
+479 
-487 DEWEQRFVRPDGR
+487 
-500 LVIANGRFSVLRD
+500 
-513 ATGRALY
+513 
-520 VLNLSEDITERR
+520 
-532 RATDA
+532 A

-683 LELARQTQLSLLPKN
+683 LELARQTQLSILPKD
-698 TPHLPGLEIAARYMP
+698 TPRLPGLEIAARYMP

>member
-34 SIFESAQIGIG
+34 SIFESAHIGIG
-45 VFNIETQEHFC
+45 IFNIETQEHFC
-56 NRALREMLG
+56 NRALGEMLG
-65 YSGDELTRLE
+65 YSGDELTRPE
-75 QWDEIVPAEERAV
+75 QWDEIVPAEERTA
-88 CAQRYAEL
+88 CAQRYSEL

-121 SRFRLLRDSAGKP
+121 SRFRLLRDSSGKP

-185 RTQTEILGYSQEELS
+185 RIQTQILGYRQEDLS
-200 HVQQW
+200 RVQQW

-256 DSAGNPDYVIAL
+256 DSEGNPDYVIAL

-403 RRATDALAASERLF
+403 RRA
-417 RTIFENAQ
+417 
-425 IGISVVNISAQQYHT
+425 
-440 NRALHEMLGCTSKDL
+440 
-455 SSVEKWDLMVHPDE
+455 
-469 RDSGAKRYAA
+469 
-479 LVAGKLDR
+479 
-487 DEWEQRFVRPDGR
+487 
-500 LVIANGRFSVLRD
+500 
-513 ATGRALY
+513 
-520 VLNLSEDITERR
+520 
-532 RATDA
+532 
-537 LAASERLFRTIFENA
+537 
-552 QIGISVVNI
+552 
-561 SAQQYHTN
+561 
-569 RALHEMLGCT
+569 
-579 SEDLSSVEK
+579 
-588 WDLMVH
+588 
-594 PDEREAGAK
+594 
-603 RYAELVA
+603 
-610 GKLDR
+610 
-615 DEWEQRFVR
+615 
-624 PDGRLV
+624 
-630 IANGRFSVLRDVT
+630 
-643 GRALYVLNLSEDI
+643 
-656 TERRRAEKE
+656 EKE

-683 LELARQTQLSLLPKN
+683 LELARQTQLSILPKD
-698 TPHLPGLEIAARYMP
+698 TPRLPGLEIAARYIP

>member
-1 MLTRRL
+1 
-7 CPIGE
+7 
-12 AMRKRA
+12 MRKRA

-56 NRALREMLG
+56 NRALGEILG
-65 YSGDELTRLE
+65 YSGDELTRPE
-75 QWDEIVPAEERAV
+75 QWDEIVPAEERTA
-88 CAQRYAEL
+88 CAQRYSEL

-185 RTQTEILGYSQEELS
+185 RTQTEILGYRQEDLS
-200 HVQQW
+200 RVPQW

-217 AARYSDLV
+217 AARYSVLV

-256 DSAGNPDYVIAL
+256 DSEGNPDYVIAL

-403 RRATDALAASERLF
+403 RRA
-417 RTIFENAQ
+417 
-425 IGISVVNISAQQYHT
+425 
-440 NRALHEMLGCTSKDL
+440 
-455 SSVEKWDLMVHPDE
+455 
-469 RDSGAKRYAA
+469 
-479 LVAGKLDR
+479 
-487 DEWEQRFVRPDGR
+487 
-500 LVIANGRFSVLRD
+500 
-513 ATGRALY
+513 
-520 VLNLSEDITERR
+520 
-532 RATDA
+532 
-537 LAASERLFRTIFENA
+537 
-552 QIGISVVNI
+552 
-561 SAQQYHTN
+561 
-569 RALHEMLGCT
+569 
-579 SEDLSSVEK
+579 
-588 WDLMVH
+588 
-594 PDEREAGAK
+594 
-603 RYAELVA
+603 
-610 GKLDR
+610 
-615 DEWEQRFVR
+615 
-624 PDGRLV
+624 
-630 IANGRFSVLRDVT
+630 
-643 GRALYVLNLSEDI
+643 
-656 TERRRAEKE
+656 EKE

-683 LELARQTQLSLLPKN
+683 LELARQTQLSILPKD
-698 TPHLPGLEIAARYMP
+698 TPRLPGLEIAARYMP

-844 ALEKGDEIILVTDG
+844 AWEKGDEIILVTDG

>member
-12 AMRKRA
+12 AMRRRA

-56 NRALREMLG
+56 NRALGEMLG
-65 YSGDELTRLE
+65 YSGDELTRPE
-75 QWDEIVPAEERAV
+75 QWDEIVPAEERTA
-88 CAQRYAEL
+88 CAQRYSEL

-185 RTQTEILGYSQEELS
+185 RTQTEILGYRQEDLS
-200 HVQQW
+200 RVQQW

-256 DSAGNPDYVIAL
+256 DSEGNPDYVITL

-403 RRATDALAASERLF
+403 RRA
-417 RTIFENAQ
+417 
-425 IGISVVNISAQQYHT
+425 
-440 NRALHEMLGCTSKDL
+440 
-455 SSVEKWDLMVHPDE
+455 
-469 RDSGAKRYAA
+469 
-479 LVAGKLDR
+479 
-487 DEWEQRFVRPDGR
+487 
-500 LVIANGRFSVLRD
+500 
-513 ATGRALY
+513 
-520 VLNLSEDITERR
+520 
-532 RATDA
+532 
-537 LAASERLFRTIFENA
+537 
-552 QIGISVVNI
+552 
-561 SAQQYHTN
+561 
-569 RALHEMLGCT
+569 
-579 SEDLSSVEK
+579 
-588 WDLMVH
+588 
-594 PDEREAGAK
+594 
-603 RYAELVA
+603 
-610 GKLDR
+610 
-615 DEWEQRFVR
+615 
-624 PDGRLV
+624 
-630 IANGRFSVLRDVT
+630 
-643 GRALYVLNLSEDI
+643 
-656 TERRRAEKE
+656 EKE

-683 LELARQTQLSLLPKN
+683 LELARQTQLSILPKG
-698 TPHLPGLEIAARYMP
+698 TPRLPGLEIAARYMP

-764 SDPARVL
+764 SNPARVL

>member
-1 MLTRRL
+1 
-7 CPIGE
+7 
-12 AMRKRA
+12 MRKRA

-56 NRALREMLG
+56 NRALGEILG
-65 YSGDELTRLE
+65 YSGDELTRPE
-75 QWDEIVPAEERAV
+75 QWDEIVPAEERTA
-88 CAQRYAEL
+88 CAQRYSEL

-185 RTQTEILGYSQEELS
+185 RTQTEILGYRQEDLS
-200 HVQQW
+200 RLQQW

-256 DSAGNPDYVIAL
+256 DSEGNPDYVIAL

-381 VLRDVTGRALYV
+381 VLRDA
-393 LNLSEDITER
+393 
-403 RRATDALAASERLF
+403 
-417 RTIFENAQ
+417 
-425 IGISVVNISAQQYHT
+425 
-440 NRALHEMLGCTSKDL
+440 
-455 SSVEKWDLMVHPDE
+455 
-469 RDSGAKRYAA
+469 
-479 LVAGKLDR
+479 
-487 DEWEQRFVRPDGR
+487 
-500 LVIANGRFSVLRD
+500 
-513 ATGRALY
+513 
-520 VLNLSEDITERR
+520 
-532 RATDA
+532 
-537 LAASERLFRTIFENA
+537 
-552 QIGISVVNI
+552 
-561 SAQQYHTN
+561 
-569 RALHEMLGCT
+569 
-579 SEDLSSVEK
+579 
-588 WDLMVH
+588 
-594 PDEREAGAK
+594 
-603 RYAELVA
+603 
-610 GKLDR
+610 
-615 DEWEQRFVR
+615 
-624 PDGRLV
+624 
-630 IANGRFSVLRDVT
+630 T

-683 LELARQTQLSLLPKN
+683 LELARQTQLSILPKD
-698 TPHLPGLEIAARYMP
+698 TPRLPGLEIAARYMP

>member
-1 MLTRRL
+1 
-7 CPIGE
+7 
-12 AMRKRA
+12 MRKRA

-185 RTQTEILGYSQEELS
+185 RTQTEILGYRQEDLS
-200 HVQQW
+200 RLQQW

-217 AARYSDLV
+217 ARRYSDLV

-256 DSAGNPDYVIAL
+256 DSEGNPDYVIAL

-403 RRATDALAASERLF
+403 RRA
-417 RTIFENAQ
+417 
-425 IGISVVNISAQQYHT
+425 
-440 NRALHEMLGCTSKDL
+440 
-455 SSVEKWDLMVHPDE
+455 
-469 RDSGAKRYAA
+469 
-479 LVAGKLDR
+479 
-487 DEWEQRFVRPDGR
+487 
-500 LVIANGRFSVLRD
+500 
-513 ATGRALY
+513 
-520 VLNLSEDITERR
+520 
-532 RATDA
+532 
-537 LAASERLFRTIFENA
+537 
-552 QIGISVVNI
+552 
-561 SAQQYHTN
+561 
-569 RALHEMLGCT
+569 
-579 SEDLSSVEK
+579 
-588 WDLMVH
+588 
-594 PDEREAGAK
+594 
-603 RYAELVA
+603 
-610 GKLDR
+610 
-615 DEWEQRFVR
+615 
-624 PDGRLV
+624 
-630 IANGRFSVLRDVT
+630 
-643 GRALYVLNLSEDI
+643 
-656 TERRRAEKE
+656 EKE

-683 LELARQTQLSLLPKN
+683 LELARQTQLSILPKD
-698 TPHLPGLEIAARYMP
+698 TPRLPGLEIAARYMP

>member
-1 MLTRRL
+1 
-7 CPIGE
+7 
-12 AMRKRA
+12 MRKRA

-56 NRALREMLG
+56 NRALGEILG
-65 YSGDELTRLE
+65 YSGDELTRPE
-75 QWDEIVPAEERAV
+75 QWDEIVPAEERTA
-88 CAQRYAEL
+88 CAQRYSEL

-185 RTQTEILGYSQEELS
+185 RTQTEILGYRQEDLS
-200 HVQQW
+200 RLQQW

-217 AARYSDLV
+217 AARYSVLV

-256 DSAGNPDYVIAL
+256 DSEGNPDYVIAL

-403 RRATDALAASERLF
+403 RRA
-417 RTIFENAQ
+417 
-425 IGISVVNISAQQYHT
+425 
-440 NRALHEMLGCTSKDL
+440 
-455 SSVEKWDLMVHPDE
+455 
-469 RDSGAKRYAA
+469 
-479 LVAGKLDR
+479 
-487 DEWEQRFVRPDGR
+487 
-500 LVIANGRFSVLRD
+500 
-513 ATGRALY
+513 
-520 VLNLSEDITERR
+520 
-532 RATDA
+532 
-537 LAASERLFRTIFENA
+537 
-552 QIGISVVNI
+552 
-561 SAQQYHTN
+561 
-569 RALHEMLGCT
+569 
-579 SEDLSSVEK
+579 
-588 WDLMVH
+588 
-594 PDEREAGAK
+594 
-603 RYAELVA
+603 
-610 GKLDR
+610 
-615 DEWEQRFVR
+615 
-624 PDGRLV
+624 
-630 IANGRFSVLRDVT
+630 
-643 GRALYVLNLSEDI
+643 
-656 TERRRAEKE
+656 EKE

-683 LELARQTQLSLLPKN
+683 LELARQTQLSILPKD
-698 TPHLPGLEIAARYMP
+698 TPRLPGLEIAARYMP

-724 VMVDEKHVGILI
+724 VIVDEKHVGILI

>member
-1 MLTRRL
+1 
-7 CPIGE
+7 
-12 AMRKRA
+12 MRKRA

-56 NRALREMLG
+56 NRALGEILG
-65 YSGDELTRLE
+65 YSGDELTRPE
-75 QWDEIVPAEERAV
+75 QWDEIVPAEERTA
-88 CAQRYAEL
+88 CAQRYSEL

-167 AQIGIGIL
+167 TQIGIGIL

-185 RTQTEILGYSQEELS
+185 RTQTEILGYRQEDLS
-200 HVQQW
+200 RLQQW

-256 DSAGNPDYVIAL
+256 DSEGNPDYVIAL

-403 RRATDALAASERLF
+403 RRA
-417 RTIFENAQ
+417 
-425 IGISVVNISAQQYHT
+425 
-440 NRALHEMLGCTSKDL
+440 
-455 SSVEKWDLMVHPDE
+455 
-469 RDSGAKRYAA
+469 
-479 LVAGKLDR
+479 
-487 DEWEQRFVRPDGR
+487 
-500 LVIANGRFSVLRD
+500 
-513 ATGRALY
+513 
-520 VLNLSEDITERR
+520 
-532 RATDA
+532 
-537 LAASERLFRTIFENA
+537 
-552 QIGISVVNI
+552 
-561 SAQQYHTN
+561 
-569 RALHEMLGCT
+569 
-579 SEDLSSVEK
+579 
-588 WDLMVH
+588 
-594 PDEREAGAK
+594 
-603 RYAELVA
+603 
-610 GKLDR
+610 
-615 DEWEQRFVR
+615 
-624 PDGRLV
+624 
-630 IANGRFSVLRDVT
+630 
-643 GRALYVLNLSEDI
+643 
-656 TERRRAEKE
+656 EKE

-683 LELARQTQLSLLPKN
+683 LELARQTQLSILPKD
-698 TPHLPGLEIAARYMP
+698 TPRLPGLEIAARYMP

-724 VMVDEKHVGILI
+724 VIVDEKHVGILI

>member
-1 MLTRRL
+1 
-7 CPIGE
+7 
-12 AMRKRA
+12 MRKRA

-56 NRALREMLG
+56 NRALGEILG
-65 YSGDELTRLE
+65 YSGDELTRPE
-75 QWDEIVPAEERAV
+75 QWDEIVPAEERTA
-88 CAQRYAEL
+88 CAQRYSEL

-167 AQIGIGIL
+167 TQIGIGIL

-185 RTQTEILGYSQEELS
+185 RTQTEILGYRQEDLS
-200 HVQQW
+200 RVQQW

-217 AARYSDLV
+217 AARYSVLV

-256 DSAGNPDYVIAL
+256 DSEGNPDYVIAL

-403 RRATDALAASERLF
+403 RRA
-417 RTIFENAQ
+417 
-425 IGISVVNISAQQYHT
+425 
-440 NRALHEMLGCTSKDL
+440 
-455 SSVEKWDLMVHPDE
+455 
-469 RDSGAKRYAA
+469 
-479 LVAGKLDR
+479 
-487 DEWEQRFVRPDGR
+487 
-500 LVIANGRFSVLRD
+500 
-513 ATGRALY
+513 
-520 VLNLSEDITERR
+520 
-532 RATDA
+532 
-537 LAASERLFRTIFENA
+537 
-552 QIGISVVNI
+552 
-561 SAQQYHTN
+561 
-569 RALHEMLGCT
+569 
-579 SEDLSSVEK
+579 
-588 WDLMVH
+588 
-594 PDEREAGAK
+594 
-603 RYAELVA
+603 
-610 GKLDR
+610 
-615 DEWEQRFVR
+615 
-624 PDGRLV
+624 
-630 IANGRFSVLRDVT
+630 
-643 GRALYVLNLSEDI
+643 
-656 TERRRAEKE
+656 EKE

-683 LELARQTQLSLLPKN
+683 LELARQTQLSILPKD
-698 TPHLPGLEIAARYMP
+698 TPRLPGLEIAARYMP

>member
-56 NRALREMLG
+56 NRALGEILG
-65 YSGDELTRLE
+65 YSGDELTQPE
-75 QWDEIVPAEERAV
+75 QWDKIVPAEERTA
-88 CAQRYAEL
+88 CAQRYSEL

-185 RTQTEILGYSQEELS
+185 RTQTEILGYRQEDLS
-200 HVQQW
+200 RLQQW

-217 AARYSDLV
+217 ARRYSDLV

-256 DSAGNPDYVIAL
+256 DSEGNPDYVIAL
-268 HEDITERLKAEEA
+268 HEDITERLKAEE
-281 LAASERLFRTIFEN
+281 
-295 AQIGISVVNI
+295 
-305 SAQQYHTN
+305 
-313 RALHEM
+313 
-319 LGCTSEDLSSVEKWD
+319 
-334 LMVHPDEREAG
+334 
-345 AKRYADLVAGKLDR
+345 
-359 DEWEQRFV
+359 
-367 RPDGRLVIANGRFS
+367 
-381 VLRDVTGRALYV
+381 
-393 LNLSEDITER
+393 
-403 RRATDALAASERLF
+403 ALAASERLF

-487 DEWEQRFVRPDGR
+487 DEWEQRFVRPDGH

-513 ATGRALY
+513 ASGKALY
-520 VLNLSEDITERR
+520 VLNLSEDITESKRAEEELR
-532 RATDA
+532 RANFLAETALELTKAGYWHVPLDSSGWYNWSPRGVAIFGEIPHPDNRYLLEEFFAHAEEGDEAAAKAARKAFSDA
-537 LAASERLFRTIFENA
+537 VEGRADTYDTIFA
-552 QIGISVVNI
+552 YKSPIDGRIAWGHALGQVVKN
-561 SAQQYHTN
+561 
-569 RALHEMLGCT
+569 ELGNPT
-579 SEDLSSVEK
+579 DVYGVSQDITEFKMME
-588 WDLMVH
+588 
-594 PDEREAGAK
+594 
-603 RYAELVA
+603 AELVTAKETAVAATRSKSEFLANMSHEIRTPMNAILGMTHLALKTELTPKQHDYLTKTKAAAEALLGIVDDILDSSKIEA
-610 GKLDR
+610 GKLDL
-615 DEWEQRFVR
+615 ENTEF
-624 PDGRLV
+624 RLDH
-630 IANGRFSVLRDVT
+630 VLE
-643 GRALYVLNLSEDI
+643 NLSSIVSQKVQD
-656 TERRRAEKE
+656 K
-665 LREAHETLAQQLL
+665 
-678 AINNE
+678 N
-683 LELARQTQLSLLPKN
+683 LEFLVAARQDLPPVLIGDPLRLGQVLINLVNNAVKF
-698 TPHLPGLEIAARYMP
+698 TEHGEI
-713 MSAVAGDFYDF
+713 
-724 VMVDEKHVGILI
+724 MVTVKSEERGPDRVK
-736 ADVSGHGL
+736 
-744 SAALVA
+744 
-750 SMLKSALPAQLPHA
+750 LK
-764 SDPARVL
+764 
-771 SGLNQA
+771 
-777 LFGKFEAH
+777 F
-785 YVTAAYVFVDM
+785 
-796 ANNTVSYAGAAHPPL
+796 TV
-811 LWWHANTQHASEC
+811 
-824 LENGLMLGPFRD
+824 RD
-836 STYSAMTF
+836 SGIGMTPEQTAHLF
-844 ALEKGDEIILVTDG
+844 K
-858 ILEARDSSG
+858 
-867 DQFGMDRLRTTIESN
+867 
-882 HALSANAFADAL
+882 AF
-894 LAGLST
+894 S
-900 WSETTIG
+900 
-907 PGQTDD
+907 
-913 ITLIV
+913 
-918 LGFQAC
+918 QA

>member
-1 MLTRRL
+1 
-7 CPIGE
+7 
-12 AMRKRA
+12 MRKRA

-56 NRALREMLG
+56 NRALGEMLG
-65 YSGDELTRLE
+65 YSGDELTRPE
-75 QWDEIVPAEERAV
+75 QWDEIVPAEERTA
-88 CAQRYAEL
+88 CAQRYSEL

-167 AQIGIGIL
+167 TQIGIGIL

-185 RTQTEILGYSQEELS
+185 RTQTEILGYRQEDLS
-200 HVQQW
+200 RVQQW

-256 DSAGNPDYVIAL
+256 DSEGNPDYVIAL

-403 RRATDALAASERLF
+403 RRA
-417 RTIFENAQ
+417 
-425 IGISVVNISAQQYHT
+425 
-440 NRALHEMLGCTSKDL
+440 
-455 SSVEKWDLMVHPDE
+455 
-469 RDSGAKRYAA
+469 
-479 LVAGKLDR
+479 
-487 DEWEQRFVRPDGR
+487 
-500 LVIANGRFSVLRD
+500 
-513 ATGRALY
+513 
-520 VLNLSEDITERR
+520 
-532 RATDA
+532 
-537 LAASERLFRTIFENA
+537 
-552 QIGISVVNI
+552 
-561 SAQQYHTN
+561 
-569 RALHEMLGCT
+569 
-579 SEDLSSVEK
+579 
-588 WDLMVH
+588 
-594 PDEREAGAK
+594 
-603 RYAELVA
+603 
-610 GKLDR
+610 
-615 DEWEQRFVR
+615 
-624 PDGRLV
+624 
-630 IANGRFSVLRDVT
+630 
-643 GRALYVLNLSEDI
+643 
-656 TERRRAEKE
+656 EKE

-683 LELARQTQLSLLPKN
+683 LELARQTQLSILPKD
-698 TPHLPGLEIAARYMP
+698 TPRLPGLEIAARYMP

>member
-1 MLTRRL
+1 
-7 CPIGE
+7 
-12 AMRKRA
+12 MRKRA

-56 NRALREMLG
+56 NRALGEILG
-65 YSGDELTRLE
+65 YSGDELTRPE
-75 QWDEIVPAEERAV
+75 QWDEIVPAEERTA
-88 CAQRYAEL
+88 CAQRYSEL

-185 RTQTEILGYSQEELS
+185 RTQTEILGYRQEDLS
-200 HVQQW
+200 RLQQW

-217 AARYSDLV
+217 AARYSVLV

-256 DSAGNPDYVIAL
+256 DSEGNPDYVIAL

-319 LGCTSEDLSSVEKWD
+319 LGCTSEDLSSVD
-334 LMVHPDEREAG
+334 
-345 AKRYADLVAGKLDR
+345 
-359 DEWEQRFV
+359 
-367 RPDGRLVIANGRFS
+367 
-381 VLRDVTGRALYV
+381 
-393 LNLSEDITER
+393 
-403 RRATDALAASERLF
+403 
-417 RTIFENAQ
+417 
-425 IGISVVNISAQQYHT
+425 
-440 NRALHEMLGCTSKDL
+440 
-455 SSVEKWDLMVHPDE
+455 
-469 RDSGAKRYAA
+469 
-479 LVAGKLDR
+479 
-487 DEWEQRFVRPDGR
+487 
-500 LVIANGRFSVLRD
+500 
-513 ATGRALY
+513 
-520 VLNLSEDITERR
+520 
-532 RATDA
+532 
-537 LAASERLFRTIFENA
+537 
-552 QIGISVVNI
+552 
-561 SAQQYHTN
+561 
-569 RALHEMLGCT
+569 
-579 SEDLSSVEK
+579 K

-630 IANGRFSVLRDVT
+630 IANGQFSVLRDVS

-683 LELARQTQLSLLPKN
+683 LELARQTQLSILPKD
-698 TPHLPGLEIAARYMP
+698 TPRLPGLEIAARYMP

-918 LGFQAC
+918 LGFQAR

>member
-1 MLTRRL
+1 
-7 CPIGE
+7 
-12 AMRKRA
+12 MRKRA

-56 NRALREMLG
+56 NRALGEILG
-65 YSGDELTRLE
+65 YSGDELTRPE
-75 QWDEIVPAEERAV
+75 QWDEIVPAEERTA
-88 CAQRYAEL
+88 CAQRYSEL

-105 YEQHF
+105 YETHF

-185 RTQTEILGYSQEELS
+185 RTQTEILGYRQEDLS
-200 HVQQW
+200 RLQQW

-256 DSAGNPDYVIAL
+256 DSEGNPDYVIAL

-403 RRATDALAASERLF
+403 RRA
-417 RTIFENAQ
+417 
-425 IGISVVNISAQQYHT
+425 
-440 NRALHEMLGCTSKDL
+440 
-455 SSVEKWDLMVHPDE
+455 
-469 RDSGAKRYAA
+469 
-479 LVAGKLDR
+479 
-487 DEWEQRFVRPDGR
+487 
-500 LVIANGRFSVLRD
+500 
-513 ATGRALY
+513 
-520 VLNLSEDITERR
+520 
-532 RATDA
+532 
-537 LAASERLFRTIFENA
+537 
-552 QIGISVVNI
+552 
-561 SAQQYHTN
+561 
-569 RALHEMLGCT
+569 
-579 SEDLSSVEK
+579 
-588 WDLMVH
+588 
-594 PDEREAGAK
+594 
-603 RYAELVA
+603 
-610 GKLDR
+610 
-615 DEWEQRFVR
+615 
-624 PDGRLV
+624 
-630 IANGRFSVLRDVT
+630 
-643 GRALYVLNLSEDI
+643 
-656 TERRRAEKE
+656 EKE

-683 LELARQTQLSLLPKN
+683 LELARQTQLSILPKD
-698 TPHLPGLEIAARYMP
+698 TPRLPGLEIAARYMP

>member
-1 MLTRRL
+1 
-7 CPIGE
+7 
-12 AMRKRA
+12 MRKRA

-56 NRALREMLG
+56 NRALGEILG
-65 YSGDELTRLE
+65 YSGDELTRPE
-75 QWDEIVPAEERAV
+75 QWDEIVPAEERTA
-88 CAQRYAEL
+88 CAQRYSEL

-185 RTQTEILGYSQEELS
+185 RTQTEILGYRQEDLS
-200 HVQQW
+200 RVQQW

-256 DSAGNPDYVIAL
+256 DSEGNPDYVIAL

-403 RRATDALAASERLF
+403 RRA
-417 RTIFENAQ
+417 
-425 IGISVVNISAQQYHT
+425 
-440 NRALHEMLGCTSKDL
+440 
-455 SSVEKWDLMVHPDE
+455 
-469 RDSGAKRYAA
+469 
-479 LVAGKLDR
+479 
-487 DEWEQRFVRPDGR
+487 
-500 LVIANGRFSVLRD
+500 
-513 ATGRALY
+513 
-520 VLNLSEDITERR
+520 
-532 RATDA
+532 
-537 LAASERLFRTIFENA
+537 
-552 QIGISVVNI
+552 
-561 SAQQYHTN
+561 
-569 RALHEMLGCT
+569 
-579 SEDLSSVEK
+579 
-588 WDLMVH
+588 
-594 PDEREAGAK
+594 
-603 RYAELVA
+603 
-610 GKLDR
+610 
-615 DEWEQRFVR
+615 
-624 PDGRLV
+624 
-630 IANGRFSVLRDVT
+630 
-643 GRALYVLNLSEDI
+643 
-656 TERRRAEKE
+656 EKE

-683 LELARQTQLSLLPKN
+683 LELARQTQLSILPKD
-698 TPHLPGLEIAARYMP
+698 TPRLPGLEIAARYMP

-900 WSETTIG
+900 WSETAIG

-918 LGFQAC
+918 AGFQAC

>member
-1 MLTRRL
+1 
-7 CPIGE
+7 
-12 AMRKRA
+12 MRKRA

-56 NRALREMLG
+56 NRALGEILG
-65 YSGDELTRLE
+65 YSGDELTRPE
-75 QWDEIVPAEERAV
+75 QWDEIVPAEERTA
-88 CAQRYAEL
+88 CAQRYSEL

-185 RTQTEILGYSQEELS
+185 RTQTEILGYRQEDLS
-200 HVQQW
+200 RLQQW

-217 AARYSDLV
+217 ARRYSDLV

-256 DSAGNPDYVIAL
+256 DSEGNPDYVIAL

-403 RRATDALAASERLF
+403 RRA
-417 RTIFENAQ
+417 
-425 IGISVVNISAQQYHT
+425 
-440 NRALHEMLGCTSKDL
+440 
-455 SSVEKWDLMVHPDE
+455 
-469 RDSGAKRYAA
+469 
-479 LVAGKLDR
+479 
-487 DEWEQRFVRPDGR
+487 
-500 LVIANGRFSVLRD
+500 
-513 ATGRALY
+513 
-520 VLNLSEDITERR
+520 
-532 RATDA
+532 
-537 LAASERLFRTIFENA
+537 
-552 QIGISVVNI
+552 
-561 SAQQYHTN
+561 
-569 RALHEMLGCT
+569 
-579 SEDLSSVEK
+579 
-588 WDLMVH
+588 
-594 PDEREAGAK
+594 
-603 RYAELVA
+603 
-610 GKLDR
+610 
-615 DEWEQRFVR
+615 
-624 PDGRLV
+624 
-630 IANGRFSVLRDVT
+630 
-643 GRALYVLNLSEDI
+643 
-656 TERRRAEKE
+656 EKE

-683 LELARQTQLSLLPKN
+683 LELARQTQLSILPKD
-698 TPHLPGLEIAARYMP
+698 TPRLPGLEIAARYMP

-867 DQFGMDRLRTTIESN
+867 DQFGMDRLRTTIESS
-882 HALSANAFADAL
+882 HALSANTFADAL

-900 WSETTIG
+900 WSETAIG

-918 LGFQAC
+918 AGFQAC

>member
-1 MLTRRL
+1 
-7 CPIGE
+7 
-12 AMRKRA
+12 MRKRA

-56 NRALREMLG
+56 NRALGEILG
-65 YSGDELTRLE
+65 YSGDELTRPE
-75 QWDEIVPAEERAV
+75 QWDEIVPAEERTA
-88 CAQRYAEL
+88 CAQRYSEL

-167 AQIGIGIL
+167 TQIGIGIL

-185 RTQTEILGYSQEELS
+185 RTQTEILGYRQEDLS
-200 HVQQW
+200 RVQQW

-217 AARYSDLV
+217 ARRYSDLV

-256 DSAGNPDYVIAL
+256 DSEGNPDYVIAL

-319 LGCTSEDLSSVEKWD
+319 LGCTSEDLSSVD
-334 LMVHPDEREAG
+334 
-345 AKRYADLVAGKLDR
+345 
-359 DEWEQRFV
+359 
-367 RPDGRLVIANGRFS
+367 
-381 VLRDVTGRALYV
+381 
-393 LNLSEDITER
+393 
-403 RRATDALAASERLF
+403 
-417 RTIFENAQ
+417 
-425 IGISVVNISAQQYHT
+425 
-440 NRALHEMLGCTSKDL
+440 
-455 SSVEKWDLMVHPDE
+455 
-469 RDSGAKRYAA
+469 
-479 LVAGKLDR
+479 
-487 DEWEQRFVRPDGR
+487 
-500 LVIANGRFSVLRD
+500 
-513 ATGRALY
+513 
-520 VLNLSEDITERR
+520 
-532 RATDA
+532 
-537 LAASERLFRTIFENA
+537 
-552 QIGISVVNI
+552 
-561 SAQQYHTN
+561 
-569 RALHEMLGCT
+569 
-579 SEDLSSVEK
+579 K

-683 LELARQTQLSLLPKN
+683 LELARQTQLSILPKD
-698 TPHLPGLEIAARYMP
+698 TPRLPGLEIAARYMP

-811 LWWHANTQHASEC
+811 LWWHARTQHASEC

>member
-1 MLTRRL
+1 
-7 CPIGE
+7 
-12 AMRKRA
+12 MRKRA

-65 YSGDELTRLE
+65 YSGDELTRPE
-75 QWDEIVPAEERAV
+75 QWDEIVPAEERTA
-88 CAQRYAEL
+88 CAQRCSEL

-185 RTQTEILGYSQEELS
+185 RTQTEILGYRQEDLS
-200 HVQQW
+200 RLQQW

-256 DSAGNPDYVIAL
+256 DSEGNPDYVIAL
-268 HEDITERLKAEEA
+268 HEDITERLKAEED

-403 RRATDALAASERLF
+403 RRA
-417 RTIFENAQ
+417 
-425 IGISVVNISAQQYHT
+425 
-440 NRALHEMLGCTSKDL
+440 
-455 SSVEKWDLMVHPDE
+455 
-469 RDSGAKRYAA
+469 
-479 LVAGKLDR
+479 
-487 DEWEQRFVRPDGR
+487 
-500 LVIANGRFSVLRD
+500 
-513 ATGRALY
+513 
-520 VLNLSEDITERR
+520 
-532 RATDA
+532 
-537 LAASERLFRTIFENA
+537 
-552 QIGISVVNI
+552 
-561 SAQQYHTN
+561 
-569 RALHEMLGCT
+569 
-579 SEDLSSVEK
+579 
-588 WDLMVH
+588 
-594 PDEREAGAK
+594 
-603 RYAELVA
+603 
-610 GKLDR
+610 
-615 DEWEQRFVR
+615 
-624 PDGRLV
+624 
-630 IANGRFSVLRDVT
+630 
-643 GRALYVLNLSEDI
+643 
-656 TERRRAEKE
+656 EKE

-683 LELARQTQLSLLPKN
+683 LELARQTQLSILPKD
-698 TPHLPGLEIAARYMP
+698 TPRLPGLEIAARYMP

-867 DQFGMDRLRTTIESN
+867 DQFGIDRLRTTIESN